1 MKLNLKV
8 PQWHYSMLLDDDRVA
23 IFKEAIERTVKEGDV
38 VYDLGT
44 GSGILAMIAAQKA
57 KKVYA
62 IELDPITVE
71 YTKEN
76 IENNGFDNIEVIEGD
91 ARDYV
96 FKEKADVVVAEL
108 LDTALITEPQVPVIN
123 SIIKKGL
130 IKDSGKIIPEE
141 VYNTVQLVEAKM
153 GHIYYDEEVKSKSIS
168 QEVLYDTINFYKI
181 NNEKVSYCLKFE
193 VFEDCDFLGI
203 RLNTYTKLIDNIVS
217 GSTPMLNPPLVIP
230 LNKPV
235 KKGMVEIKLSYR
247 MGGDLESIKVNLI

>member
-1 MKLNLKV
+1 MKLKLKV
-8 PQWHYSMLLDDDRVA
+8 PQWHYSMLLDDDRIA
-23 IFKEAIERTVKEGDV
+23 IFKEAIERTVKEGDI

-96 FKEKADVVVAEL
+96 FKKKADVVVAEL

-141 VYNTVQLVEAKM
+141 VYNTAQLVEAKM
-153 GHIYYDEEVKSKSIS
+153 GHIYYDEEVKSKPIS

-181 NNEKVSYCLKFE
+181 NNEKVSYRLKFE
-193 VFEDCDFLGI
+193 VLEDCDFLGI

-217 GSTPMLNPPLVIP
+217 GGTPMLNPPLVIP
-230 LNKPV
+230 LNKSV

-247 MGGDLESIKVNLI
+247 MGGDLESIKVDLI